1 MLSATHT
8 RKRVVADSDS
18 ESDNEARITAQ
29 TVARTQ
35 AEKLA
40 ALMDEVVPVTGDLA
54 VIAAQADAELD
65 MLRAKYGDIDGP
77 NSDGNIDWGS
87 GADGLLRT
95 RKTVRAES
103 ATVTDIQMTRDD
115 GEDPLFSDD
124 GLDDD
129 ALDKQGAG
137 ENQLLAR
144 LRLKHA
150 SSPVADGNA
159 AVQSESENSDQED
172 VCDSDGNVVEDEA
185 DTLKNEAL
193 FPGRSKISAGSNRTP
208 ISGAEDG
215 DMNHVI
221 GGEGASQGKRRSKGA
236 SKKEMLTMRMTSER
250 LQRATFVELPAR
262 RGNMD
267 INSFLSLFNMKRPA
281 SNSQANIDENSDDE
295 NDGDYQDNEERAE
308 NAGDP
313 ELVNE
318 ENASALL
325 SDKDDQTKELK
336 ETAEKL
342 PSALDEVALNLDTS
356 KKPSLPSDSNEV
368 VPEQQIQCA
377 SDASLDTNP
386 PAPKPD
392 QLDARQLIPNIPI
405 VADSKVTHRQLSLL
419 EVSNRALVR
428 TQMIQQRAL
437 SLLSKPN
444 GKGRQLTLQ
453 EEESLQQFDVVE
465 MDDDIEIVEIADAK
479 EREAER
485 ARVRAQAGEQE
496 KVGIEEKNRR
506 LKALAAAQNRARRE
520 EEAREY
526 AEALEAKK
534 RKREEKK
541 AVRQNKGS
549 GDDSGNERDDN
560 KFQKLQRIQR
570 TETLPVDEDGRV
582 QKDDEVAQVSA
593 TIHISSDLFMNEAN
607 EAEEEDTQKPMRRTK
622 STFLV
627 DDDDEEKKGSEV
639 EDDSEVDDL
648 GSASERD
655 RGSASEPEESE
666 DESENEHEEPNDE
679 IRADSVG
686 IQLDDEGF
694 AVNSMEVDLNQEFE
708 STQAVLGE
716 ASQKI
721 ELPPKKQ
728 SIGLNDSFH
737 QSSSKPHLE
746 QSLSIIMMANTIPM
760 DDDNQDLLGMLSG
773 QFPDEIATL
782 AVSAPPKRVQQM
794 KSRTGASIGGTYS
807 SRLEFPVDE
816 AEDDQEGEMKEV
828 GNDDIL
834 GLLSGVFPDS
844 SSTQK
849 ISSMEL
855 KDTQEVEEDNNNDDV
870 ISQMDEEQD
879 GNVADDDRNNDESD
893 DDDDEDEENVAGSA
907 ESIMPSPTKNAHS
920 MLMDRAAHFQT
931 EAHQLPK
938 MKSAFVEEEAFEEED
953 EFYGMGGVDGEDKGE
968 EGPLVC
974 SGDEDQVED
983 FTDVIELHRK
993 QILDEDSKMVEDM
1006 LNDVTNG
1013 NLRKKA
1019 RRNHFGKGFTLSDS
1033 DDEEEILRSLRRA
1046 GARSALL
1053 SRGGENDESKTVL
1066 ERFASNP
1073 KTAAFARCFSTFKSD
1088 DEKGMISSEE
1098 EVQDSSALKAVLAK
1112 DLTLRL
1118 GRSKKEVNGPVKA
1131 KSFLSLSRTT
1141 STVSNAT
1148 SASFAEVSSF
1158 GAAGGRIKLKTFR
1171 SEVREFDDEEDLPR
1185 PEMRQSMSSTV
1196 FFEEDDEVKFKLP
1209 EARQKGQ
1216 TEVPMSSSPVKMDFG
1231 SFDVSKLI
1239 KRKDSAPAAPKR
1251 SNTEDVQPLKYT
1263 SRASSGP
1270 NRSFMSRS
1278 SSAVGSAFIR
1288 SSKLQRSPTTI
1299 EKLRTDV
1306 MNSNGGADWNRASAG
1321 GLDAK
1326 IVPNSK
1332 KSGGSNQGF
1341 LIGEAARRNVAE
1353 SAALAGVRET
1363 AVLKRSASA
1372 TSAGGSTGAKLVRG
1386 GSLLNVLSK

>member
-18 ESDNEARITAQ
+18 ESDNEARITARI
-29 TVARTQ
+29 VAQTQ

-65 MLRAKYGDIDGP
+65 MLRAKYGDMDAP
-77 NSDGNIDWGS
+77 ANVGNIDWGS

-115 GEDPLFSDD
+115 GGDPLFSDD

-129 ALDKQGAG
+129 TLDKQGAG

-159 AVQSESENSDQED
+159 AVHSESDNSDQD
-172 VCDSDGNVVEDEA
+172 DACDSDGNVVEDEA
-185 DTLKNEAL
+185 DT
-193 FPGRSKISAGSNRTP
+193 GRSKISAVPNRTP

-215 DMNHVI
+215 DMNQVI

-281 SNSQANIDENSDDE
+281 SSSQANLDENSDDE
-295 NDGDYQDNEERAE
+295 NDSDYQNNEERAE
-308 NAGDP
+308 NARDP

-325 SDKDDQTKELK
+325 SDKDDQTKESK

-342 PSALDEVALNLDTS
+342 PSALDEVVSNLDTS
-356 KKPSLPSDSNEV
+356 EKPSVPLDSNEV

-386 PAPKPD
+386 PAPKLD
-392 QLDARQLIPNIPI
+392 QPDARQLIPNIPI
-405 VADSKVTHRQLSLL
+405 VADSKVTQRQLSLL

-465 MDDDIEIVEIADAK
+465 MDDDIEIVEITDAK

-541 AVRQNKGS
+541 AARQNNGS

-570 TETLPVDEDGRV
+570 TETLPVDENGSI

-593 TIHISSDLFMNEAN
+593 TIHISGDLFMSEAN

-627 DDDDEEKKGSEV
+627 DDDDEEKKGPEV
-639 EDDSEVDDL
+639 EDDSEVDDM

-666 DESENEHEEPNDE
+666 DESENEHDEPNDD
-679 IRADSVG
+679 IRTDSGG

-721 ELPPKKQ
+721 ELPSKKQ
-728 SIGLNDSFH
+728 SIELNDSLH
-737 QSSSKPHLE
+737 QSTSKPHLE
-746 QSLSIIMMANTIPM
+746 QPSSSIMTANTIPM

-773 QFPDEIATL
+773 QFPDEIASL
-782 AVSAPPKRVQQM
+782 AVSAAPKRVQQM
-794 KSRTGASIGGTYS
+794 KSRTGASIGGTHS

-816 AEDDQEGEMKEV
+816 GEDDQEGEMKEV

-849 ISSMEL
+849 SSSMQS
-855 KDTQEVEEDNNNDDV
+855 KNTQEVEDNNNDDV

-893 DDDDEDEENVAGSA
+893 DDDDEDEDEENVAGSA

-931 EAHQLPK
+931 EAPQLPK

-1131 KSFLSLSRTT
+1131 KSFMSLSRTT

-1148 SASFAEVSSF
+1148 SASFTDASSF
-1158 GAAGGRIKLKTFR
+1158 GAAGGRMKLKSYR
-1171 SEVREFDDEEDLPR
+1171 SEVREFDDEEGLPR
-1185 PEMRQSMSSTV
+1185 PEMRQSMSSAV

-1209 EARQKGQ
+1209 EAGQKGQ

-1288 SSKLQRSPTTI
+1288 SSKLQRSPTTN

-1306 MNSNGGADWNRASAG
+1306 MNSNGGVDWNRASAG